1 MLLYRN
7 IFMLNL
13 RRFTIFQRLAI
24 LVGIVIFGL
33 IVLSISSLG
42 NQYQALKNE
51 QYLKTK
57 NVVET
62 AHSIIK
68 HYATLEQNQ
77 TLTRQQAQSQ
87 AIASIRSLRY
97 DDTNY
102 FWINNYQPAMVMHP
116 IKPALEGKDL
126 TNNKDPD
133 GTPLFVEMVSV
144 VKQSGEGYVPYKWPK
159 PGNDNPVDKIAF
171 VKGFDQ
177 WQWIIGSGVYLDT
190 IDSAFSQQ
198 RTIIIINVVIM
209 IIVVVLFS
217 YFIGRSILTP
227 TRLAAQ
233 MMKDISQGEGDLTR
247 TLNENGN
254 DEISQLSRSF
264 NLFVS
269 KIRESL
275 VLVAKSANDVNEHA
289 HAVDD
294 SSKTSQSF
302 IELQNDSST
311 QVAAAM
317 EEMTHQIHDVS
328 RNAEAAEQAA
338 NDTASNASTGKN
350 VVSKTITA
358 IETLSSN
365 IETVSKVTADLAQES
380 NNIGSVLDVIRSIAE
395 QTNLLALNAAIE
407 AARAGEHGRGFAVVA
422 DEVRTLASRTGKST
436 DEIQAMI
443 AKLQEG
449 AKAAVEAVKS
459 SQEISI
465 STVEQASSANTSLDE
480 IDRLVSVITDMNG
493 QIARATE
500 QQTSAADEVNLRIN
514 DLSQST
520 EQSLGNTKDLT
531 LASDKL
537 KQSSVELSSVVSRF
551 KLS

>member
-1 MLLYRN
+1 MP
-7 IFMLNL
+7 NL

-24 LVGIVIFGL
+24 LVGIVILGL
-33 IVLSISSLG
+33 IVLSISSLS
-42 NQYQALKNE
+42 NQYQALKKE

-62 AHSIIK
+62 AYSTIK
-68 HYATLEQNQ
+68 HYAALEQNQ

-102 FWINNYQPAMVMHP
+102 FWINDYQPAMVMHP

-144 VKQSGEGYVPYKWPK
+144 VKKSGEGYVPYKWPK

-254 DEISQLSRSF
+254 DEISQLSQSF

-275 VLVAKSANDVNEHA
+275 VLVAKSANDVNDHA
-289 HAVDD
+289 HTVDD

-317 EEMTHQIHDVS
+317 EQMTHQIHDVS

-338 NDTASNASTGKN
+338 NEAASNASSGKN

-358 IETLSSN
+358 IEALSTN

-465 STVEQASSANTSLDE
+465 STVEQASAANTSLDE

-520 EQSLGNTKDLT
+520 EQSLGNTNDLT
-531 LASDKL
+531 RASDKL

>member
-1 MLLYRN
+1 MH
-7 IFMLNL
+7 MPNL
-13 RRFTIFQRLAI
+13 RRFSIFQRLAI

-33 IVLSISSLG
+33 IVLSISSLS
-42 NQYQALKNE
+42 NQYKSLKNE

-62 AHSIIK
+62 AYSIIT
-68 HYATLEQNQ
+68 HYAALEQSQ
-77 TLTRQQAQSQ
+77 TLTRAQAQSQ
-87 AIASIRSLRY
+87 AMASIRSLRY

-133 GTPLFVEMVSV
+133 GTPLFVEMVDV
-144 VKQSGEGYVPYKWPK
+144 VKKSGEGYVPYKWPK
-159 PGNDNPVDKIAF
+159 PGSDKPVDKIAY
-171 VKGFDQ
+171 VKGFNQ

-190 IDSAFSQQ
+190 IDNTFSQQ
-198 RTIIIINVVIM
+198 RTIIVINVMIM
-209 IIVVVLFS
+209 IVVVVLFS

-227 TRLAAQ
+227 TRLAAE

-317 EEMTHQIHDVS
+317 EQMTHQIHDVS

-338 NDTASNASTGKN
+338 NDAASNASTGKN

-465 STVEQASSANTSLDE
+465 STVEQASSANESLDE

-531 LASDKL
+531 RASDKL

>member
-1 MLLYRN
+1 MH
-7 IFMLNL
+7 MPNL

-33 IVLSISSLG
+33 IVLSISSLS
-42 NQYQALKNE
+42 NQYKSLKNE

-62 AHSIIK
+62 AYSIIT
-68 HYATLEQNQ
+68 HYAALEQSQ
-77 TLTRQQAQSQ
+77 TLTRAQAQSQ
-87 AIASIRSLRY
+87 AMASIRSLRY

-133 GTPLFVEMVSV
+133 GTPLFVEMVDV
-144 VKQSGEGYVPYKWPK
+144 VKKSGEGYVPYKWPK
-159 PGNDNPVDKIAF
+159 PGSDKPVDKIAY
-171 VKGFDQ
+171 VKGFNQ

-190 IDSAFSQQ
+190 IDNTFSLQ
-198 RTIIIINVVIM
+198 RTIIVINVMIM
-209 IIVVVLFS
+209 IVVVVLFS

-227 TRLAAQ
+227 TRLAAE

-289 HAVDD
+289 HTVDD

-317 EEMTHQIHDVS
+317 EQMTHQIHDVS

-338 NDTASNASTGKN
+338 NDAASNASTGKN

-465 STVEQASSANTSLDE
+465 STVEQASSANASLDE

-531 LASDKL
+531 HASDKL

>member
-7 IFMLNL
+7 MFMLNL

-33 IVLSISSLG
+33 IVLSISSLS

-62 AHSIIK
+62 AYSTIK
-68 HYATLEQNQ
+68 HYAALEQNQ

-87 AIASIRSLRY
+87 AIASIRSLGY

-190 IDSAFSQQ
+190 IDIAFSQQ

-350 VVSKTITA
+350 VVSKTIIA

-480 IDRLVSVITDMNG
+480 IDRLVAVITDMNG

>member
-1 MLLYRN
+1 MH
-7 IFMLNL
+7 MPNL

-33 IVLSISSLG
+33 IVLSISSLS
-42 NQYQALKNE
+42 NQYKSLKNE

-62 AHSIIK
+62 AYSIIT
-68 HYATLEQNQ
+68 HYAALEQSQ
-77 TLTRQQAQSQ
+77 TLTRAQAQSQ
-87 AIASIRSLRY
+87 AMASIRSLRY

-133 GTPLFVEMVSV
+133 GTPLFVEMVDV
-144 VKQSGEGYVPYKWPK
+144 VKKSGEGYVPYKWPK
-159 PGNDNPVDKIAF
+159 PGSDKPVDKIAY
-171 VKGFDQ
+171 VKGFNQ

-198 RTIIIINVVIM
+198 RTIIVINVMIM
-209 IIVVVLFS
+209 LVVVVLFS
-217 YFIGRSILTP
+217 YFIGHSILTP
-227 TRLAAQ
+227 TRLAAE

-317 EEMTHQIHDVS
+317 EQMTHQIHDVS

-338 NDTASNASTGKN
+338 NDAASNASTGKN

-365 IETVSKVTADLAQES
+365 IETVSKVTAELAQES

-465 STVEQASSANTSLDE
+465 STVEQASSANASLDE

-520 EQSLGNTKDLT
+520 KQSLGNTKDLT
-531 LASDKL
+531 RASDKL

>member
-1 MLLYRN
+1 MP
-7 IFMLNL
+7 NL

-24 LVGIVIFGL
+24 LVGIVILGL
-33 IVLSISSLG
+33 IVLSISSLS

-62 AHSIIK
+62 AYSTIK
-68 HYATLEQNQ
+68 HYAALEQNQ

-102 FWINNYQPAMVMHP
+102 FWINDYQPAMVMHP

-144 VKQSGEGYVPYKWPK
+144 VKKSGEGYVPYKWPK

-254 DEISQLSRSF
+254 DEISQLSQSF

-275 VLVAKSANDVNEHA
+275 VLVAKNANDVNDHA
-289 HAVDD
+289 HTVDD

-317 EEMTHQIHDVS
+317 EQMTHQIHDVS

-338 NDTASNASTGKN
+338 NEAASNASSGKN

-358 IETLSSN
+358 IEALSTN

-465 STVEQASSANTSLDE
+465 STVEQASAANTSLDE

-520 EQSLGNTKDLT
+520 EQSLGNTNDLT
-531 LASDKL
+531 RASDKL

>member
-1 MLLYRN
+1 MH
-7 IFMLNL
+7 MPNL

-33 IVLSISSLG
+33 IVLSISSLS
-42 NQYQALKNE
+42 NQYKSLKNE

-62 AHSIIK
+62 AYSIIT
-68 HYATLEQNQ
+68 HYATLEQSQ
-77 TLTRQQAQSQ
+77 TLTRAQAQSQ
-87 AIASIRSLRY
+87 AMASIRSLRY

-133 GTPLFVEMVSV
+133 GTPLFVEMVDV
-144 VKQSGEGYVPYKWPK
+144 VKKSGEGYVPYKWPK
-159 PGNDNPVDKIAF
+159 PGSDEPVDKIAF

-190 IDSAFSQQ
+190 IDNTFSQQ
-198 RTIIIINVVIM
+198 RTIIVINVVIM
-209 IIVVVLFS
+209 IVVVVLFS

-227 TRLAAQ
+227 TRLAAE

-247 TLNENGN
+247 SLNDSGN

-317 EEMTHQIHDVS
+317 EQMTHQIHDVS

-338 NDTASNASTGKN
+338 NDAASNASTGKN

-465 STVEQASSANTSLDE
+465 STVEQASSANASLDE

-531 LASDKL
+531 RASDKL

>member
-1 MLLYRN
+1 MP
-7 IFMLNL
+7 NL

-24 LVGIVIFGL
+24 LVGIVILGL
-33 IVLSISSLG
+33 IVLSISSLS

-62 AHSIIK
+62 AYSTIK
-68 HYATLEQNQ
+68 HYAALEQNQ

-102 FWINNYQPAMVMHP
+102 FWINDYQPAMVMHP

-144 VKQSGEGYVPYKWPK
+144 VKKSGEGYVPYKWPK

-254 DEISQLSRSF
+254 DEISQLSQSF

-275 VLVAKSANDVNEHA
+275 VLVAKSANDVNDHA
-289 HAVDD
+289 HTVDD

-317 EEMTHQIHDVS
+317 EQMTHQIHDVS

-338 NDTASNASTGKN
+338 NEAASNASSGKS

-358 IETLSSN
+358 IEALSTN

-465 STVEQASSANTSLDE
+465 STVEQASAANTSLDE

-520 EQSLGNTKDLT
+520 EQSLGNTNDLT
-531 LASDKL
+531 RASDKL